1 MIAASRRRFKRLLTS
16 APQRSERRQSM
27 TGSVLGVIMLKGDIV
42 TKPIILIV
50 AAFLFGTASAYAQM
64 SSLFQLAKDGT
75 PESIQAAIS
84 NGADVNASDKY
95 GLTPLMIAARF
106 NTIPEVITT
115 LLRAGAVI
123 EARGSDG
130 STPLMYA
137 AGKNQNPEVITA
149 LLKAGADIGARDAN
163 GTTPLLAAA
172 LSNPNPMV
180 ITTLLKAGADI
191 GARNRD
197 GSTVLMAAAGFNQN
211 PEVVLTLLK
220 AGADGKA
227 KSKEGKTAFDYA
239 QYNEKLK
246 GTDAYWKLNEAQY

>member
-1 MIAASRRRFKRLLTS
+1 MIAASRRRFKRLL
-16 APQRSERRQSM
+16 QSV
-27 TGSVLGVIMLKGDIV
+27 TGSLLGVIVSQGSKVRRPIV
-42 TKPIILIV
+42 LI
-50 AAFLFGTASAYAQM
+50 AAVFLVGAALAHAQTE
-64 SSLFQLAKDGT
+64 SLFQLAKDGT

-84 NGADVNASDKY
+84 NGADVNAFDKY

-149 LLKAGADIGARDAN
+149 LLKAGADITARDAN
-163 GTTPLLAAA
+163 GMTPLLAAA

-197 GSTVLMAAAGFNQN
+197 GSTVLMAAAGFNPN
-211 PEVVLTLLK
+211 PEVVLTLSEGWGGRK
-220 AGADGKA
+220 SEEQGGKDRIRLRA
-227 KSKEGKTAFDYA
+227 VQRKTERYRR
-239 QYNEKLK
+239 L
-246 GTDAYWKLNEAQY
+246 LEA